1 MSSIQIDYD
10 INPWLKTIDLQKNKK
25 YLNKLLNLG
34 KQVSDMAEISV
45 NPNSNFLEPINQKV
59 FNLSRECQLTYDQMV
74 NLISFTII

>member
-1 MSSIQIDYD
+1 MTSIDVDYS
-10 INPWLKTIDLQKNKK
+10 INPWLKTVDLNKNNT

-59 FNLSRECQLTYDQMV
+59 HGLSRDCQTTYR
-74 NLISFTII
+74 